1 MAVTVNSSADYIADQ
16 FSQLWRVTDTEY
28 DPASIADGD
37 EAARDITVTGVALGD
52 MVIGVSLSLDAVDL
66 VVNASVT
73 AANTVTVVLANN
85 TGGAV
90 DLETLDIKVL
100 VGRPVW

>member
-1 MAVTVNSSADYIADQ
+1 MAVTVNSASDYISDQ
-16 FSQLWRVTDTEY
+16 FSQLWRVTDTEF
-28 DPASIADGD
+28 DAASIADGD
-37 EAARDITVTGVALGD
+37 EVARDITVTGVDLGD
-52 MVIGVSLSLDAVDL
+52 MVLGVSLSIDAADL

-73 AANTVTVVLANN
+73 AANTVTLVLANN

-90 DLETLDIKVL
+90 DLASLTIKLL

>member
-28 DPASIADGD
+28 NPASIADGD

-52 MVIGVSLSLDAVDL
+52 MVIGVSLSLDAADL

>member
-1 MAVTVNSSADYIADQ
+1 MAVTVNSTADYIADQ

-28 DPASIADGD
+28 DPAEIADGD
-37 EAARDITVTGVALGD
+37 EVARDITVTGVALGD
-52 MVIGVSLSLDAVDL
+52 LILGVSLSIDAADL
-66 VVNASVT
+66 VVNAAVT
-73 AANTVTVVLANN
+73 AANTVTLVLANN

-90 DLETLDIKVL
+90 NLGSLNIKIL

>member
-28 DPASIADGD
+28 NPASIADGD